1 MAGAI
6 NRKSDS
12 ANSIC
17 TVNGWPSVG
26 LHNYLDVLVHRP
38 TTEGAVHVLVCVIC
52 MQTGYLGLIGG
63 LNVIAA
69 TVAVMKSRS

>member
-6 NRKSDS
+6 NTKSDRL
-12 ANSIC
+12 NSMCI
-17 TVNGWPSVG
+17 VNGWPSVG
-26 LHNYLDVLVHRP
+26 LHDYLDVLVHRP

-52 MQTGYLGLIGG
+52 MQTGYLGLIGC
-63 LNVIAA
+63 LNVKAA